1 MYLYICTLMTDFS
14 VYIGTST
21 GTKFNQMKTIKSC
34 AGSDL
39 SEMFSL
45 LNRMNSELKS
55 YSHLENLKEYNKLQK
70 LIKEMQLK
78 ASIEYDK
85 REEEYY

>member
-1 MYLYICTLMTDFS
+1 
-14 VYIGTST
+14 
-21 GTKFNQMKTIKSC
+21 MKTIKSC

-45 LNRMNSELKS
+45 LNRMNFELKS
-55 YSHLENLKEYNKLQK
+55 YSHLENLKEYKKLQK

-78 ASIEYDK
+78 ASMEYDK